1 MSCTI
6 AVDNLS
12 VNFHDSNTAAT
23 PHSSSA
29 TKALFC
35 RDATETSGEPVSKMN
50 HMTPSDRS
58 RWAMPRWRCRKSTP
72 MRICL
77 MKWTD
82 VHSSIEPLGV
92 EVVRCVLRSPW
103 TQYSATRYRQSC
115 WWKWK

>member
-29 TKALFC
+29 TKASFC

-50 HMTPSDRS
+50 HMTPSDQMS
-58 RWAMPRWRCRKSTP
+58 ALTGSYSPPATTSGAM
-72 MRICL
+72 
-77 MKWTD
+77 
-82 VHSSIEPLGV
+82 
-92 EVVRCVLRSPW
+92 
-103 TQYSATRYRQSC
+103 
-115 WWKWK
+115 